1 MLMVDVP
8 FGYSSKFKPLQ
19 ALRRGSLLSQ
29 WRNLA
34 DTFETLQLSKDYHME
49 RYDRTRDGGAIS
61 QTLQRLELQHRK
73 YYGDIVAV
81 MYELDFT
88 IAIV

>member
-1 MLMVDVP
+1 
-8 FGYSSKFKPLQ
+8 
-19 ALRRGSLLSQ
+19 
-29 WRNLA
+29 
-34 DTFETLQLSKDYHME
+34 ME